1 MKKSVE
7 GLMLYEDMTM
17 LVMVEVVVM
26 KDHA

>member
-7 GLMLYEDMTM
+7 GSMLYEDMTM

-26 KDHA
+26 KDPA